1 MKKLTNELQ
10 IVLEYEPSDIMY
22 KNGEAYL
29 ERANLNGY
37 GIPVSDEILEIA
49 NEDAMFTNQLYWE
62 WKNEQDE
69 READAGDYRYH
80 SLVEAKWG
88 AA

>member
-10 IVLEYEPSDIMY
+10 IVLEYEPSDIVC
-22 KNGEAYL
+22 KDGEAYL
-29 ERANLNGY
+29 ERAELNGY
-37 GIPVSDEILEIA
+37 GIQVSDEILEIA

-69 READAGDYRYH
+69 RAADAADYRYH
-80 SLVEAKWG
+80 SMVDAKWG
-88 AA
+88 AL